1 MGTVDMDLGKSGE
14 DPTPPF
20 SRSGPERSDDLDPLL
35 RSAAPYVACNSQT
48 IAVEHNNKTEENG
61 N

>member
-20 SRSGPERSDDLDPLL
+20 SRSGPERSDDLDPLV
-35 RSAAPYVACNSQT
+35 RNTAP
-48 IAVEHNNKTEENG
+48 
-61 N
+61 